1 MHLTS
6 WENPTRYQ
14 IMTCIKSFQLGEY
27 VIGQQV
33 NMEGQLIW
41 KEEESIHK
49 TNQGQCGVTLDDR
62 RVAGEK
68 FLTVSS
74 SETQLSE
81 RKVA

>member
-1 MHLTS
+1 
-6 WENPTRYQ
+6 
-14 IMTCIKSFQLGEY
+14 
-27 VIGQQV
+27 
-33 NMEGQLIW
+33 MEGQLIW

-81 RKVA
+81 RKVAWQ